1 MKCVAAGITLSLR
14 TPQSAAYESQTL
26 LQVAQTVAT
35 RHQMTVTGLPQ
46 SINVSFARMTQN
58 QETDLHFLRRLALAH
73 DYDFAIRGSRL
84 VFYSRTALEQTAPV
98 LTLTR
103 GISGTGFQPVKSFEF
118 HLRTQSTYK
127 SSSVAYQDPA
137 TKQLIAASAQD
148 STVPTGDDLH
158 IVMRCENPQ
167 QAQLKARSALHDANM
182 AQVTGRIELEGTT
195 LLVAGVNVAIQ
206 GFGNFDGRYH
216 VESSKHVLS
225 RSSGYT
231 TEVEIRQLQTQG
243 GATAA

>member
-1 MKCVAAGITLSLR
+1 MKGLPDTFQMKCVAAGITPSLR

-103 GISGTGFQPVKSFEF
+103 
-118 HLRTQSTYK
+118 
-127 SSSVAYQDPA
+127 
-137 TKQLIAASAQD
+137 
-148 STVPTGDDLH
+148 
-158 IVMRCENPQ
+158 
-167 QAQLKARSALHDANM
+167 
-182 AQVTGRIELEGTT
+182 
-195 LLVAGVNVAIQ
+195 
-206 GFGNFDGRYH
+206 
-216 VESSKHVLS
+216 
-225 RSSGYT
+225 
-231 TEVEIRQLQTQG
+231 
-243 GATAA
+243 